1 MLKRIIIPFN
11 FNNTLILSLKVNDII
26 YNAFFSQMRIIIFL
40 KYLILRKVRFYND
53 QTYLTKKEIIIAL
66 MVQ

>member
-11 FNNTLILSLKVNDII
+11 FNNTLILSLKVNNII
-26 YNAFFSQMRIIIFL
+26 YNDFFSQMRIIIFL

>member
-11 FNNTLILSLKVNDII
+11 FNNTLILSLKVDNII
-26 YNAFFSQMRIIIFL
+26 YNAFFSQMCIIISL
-40 KYLILRKVRFYND
+40 KYLILRKIRFYND

>member
-11 FNNTLILSLKVNDII
+11 FNNALILSLKVNNII

>member
-11 FNNTLILSLKVNDII
+11 FNNTLILSLKVNNII